1 MRVSKKWT
9 KAVRRERSSLE
20 RTLAQL
26 DAWERGKRV
35 VLNIPNPN
43 PHETGKPVLRVNAK
57 DIWYTPKPFT
67 MQHNPDPAV

>member
-43 PHETGKPVLRVNAK
+43 SHETGKPFIRVDAK
-57 DIWYTPKPFT
+57 EVWRKQEPYIMKT
-67 MQHNPDPAV
+67 QS

>member
-9 KAVRRERSSLE
+9 KAVRRERRSLE

-35 VLNIPNPN
+35 LLNIPNPN
-43 PHETGKPVLRVNAK
+43 SHEIGKPFIRVDAK
-57 DIWYTPKPFT
+57 EVWRKQEPYIMKT
-67 MQHNPDPAV
+67 QS